1 RVLFRSGS
9 LQERFEFNLVKAP
22 LDIAPSPIL
31 APRTDVAGQIR
42 HDDPN
47 TESPGG
53 LGSANFIDR
62 GALDRVDNSGPV
74 VVMTYP
80 TDNDAD
86 GQDQNSGNTVISL
99 AADAVVPYFD
109 IRLNDGEQ
117 LAAAHEGIGIEDTSV
132 TTAQVTVRR
141 NGQLLEDNVDY
152 SFSYNGNNDTIRLT
166 PLAGIWPQDSIYT
179 INFINRDQWSL
190 VAPHWDAVT
199 DGDRFNITDLAGNQT
214 THEFE
219 YGYVISVPQTLQIQ
233 VDEAGAGAG
242 GIEDGEYFTV
252 RDGTNPEVVFEFDS
266 DGQSNHPGGINNIL
280 ISFSPGVDT
289 QNDVAELI
297 RTNLA
302 DPTHSLGLSPVNLG
316 EGSVHLGSLQ
326 THQLTLNSPHLVQSG
341 QSGGVAEGGY
351 FSVDDG
357 SQLVTFEFDADDPAD
372 TTAGNIRIAIDQA
385 DTNEDIADAIVNEL
399 IASDLGLQ
407 PIHLGEGRIFVGGN
421 VNHQLTTDP
430 MDTRLTSAG
439 QPGVQPELSLQ
450 IPTVAG
456 VPTEIEDA
464 ETFSIIVGGG
474 AAVVFELNNT
484 DVDASADLSNVR
496 IDFNNSSSVAHLAN
510 QIVLA
515 IKSAGLN
522 LDPVHEVGSAIVRI
536 DNSTTAHNL
545 NASNTHLVKLGEAGV
560 PAAVGI
566 NLTEHFQK
574 LSDLQFDDRQIAV
587 AMLDAIEQDTILTG
601 VEAWAAGGANIT
613 LVGVQDI
620 SDINRLFAP
629 ETSDLRIDQS
639 WQVAFDVANPN
650 YITEIEDRAANP
662 LKANQL
668 SGETKFTIELGSVN
682 LDYGDAADGLGQP
695 PQNSYPVLS
704 DSDAA
709 IHMVPDDPSQTLWLG
724 ERLDRDSEGQSLIVE
739 IAGDATAM
747 VDGEQFVITKGTRSE
762 IFEFETAGGVN
773 PDATA
778 ISVAIGQTAAE
789 IAQTVATAIND
800 ANLGMFVQPVEGGK
814 LLLGT
819 NYEVSIAGAPNNIS
833 ITNVASFGDD
843 LDGDGYTVTTSG
855 SGVTPSSASTP
866 STLSLQAASIA
877 DGDMVSFSNGLVTA
891 TFE

>member
-1 RVLFRSGS
+1 
-9 LQERFEFNLVKAP
+9 
-22 LDIAPSPIL
+22 
-31 APRTDVAGQIR
+31 
-42 HDDPN
+42 
-47 TESPGG
+47 
-53 LGSANFIDR
+53 
-62 GALDRVDNSGPV
+62 
-74 VVMTYP
+74 
-80 TDNDAD
+80 
-86 GQDQNSGNTVISL
+86 
-99 AADAVVPYFD
+99 
-109 IRLNDGEQ
+109 
-117 LAAAHEGIGIEDTSV
+117 
-132 TTAQVTVRR
+132 
-141 NGQLLEDNVDY
+141 
-152 SFSYNGNNDTIRLT
+152 
-166 PLAGIWPQDSIYT
+166 
-179 INFINRDQWSL
+179 
-190 VAPHWDAVT
+190 
-199 DGDRFNITDLAGNQT
+199 
-214 THEFE
+214 
-219 YGYVISVPQTLQIQ
+219 
-233 VDEAGAGAG
+233 
-242 GIEDGEYFTV
+242 
-252 RDGTNPEVVFEFDS
+252 
-266 DGQSNHPGGINNIL
+266 
-280 ISFSPGVDT
+280 
-289 QNDVAELI
+289 
-297 RTNLA
+297 
-302 DPTHSLGLSPVNLG
+302 
-316 EGSVHLGSLQ
+316 
-326 THQLTLNSPHLVQSG
+326 
-341 QSGGVAEGGY
+341 
-351 FSVDDG
+351 
-357 SQLVTFEFDADDPAD
+357 
-372 TTAGNIRIAIDQA
+372 
-385 DTNEDIADAIVNEL
+385 
-399 IASDLGLQ
+399 
-407 PIHLGEGRIFVGGN
+407 
-421 VNHQLTTDP
+421 
-430 MDTRLTSAG
+430 
-439 QPGVQPELSLQ
+439 
-450 IPTVAG
+450 
-456 VPTEIEDA
+456 VPTGIEDA

-496 IDFNNSSSVAHLAN
+496 IDFNNSSSVTHLAN

-566 NLTEHFQK
+566 NLTAHFQK
-574 LSDLQFDDRQIAV
+574 LTDLQFDDRQIAV

-639 WQVAFDVANPN
+639 WQVAFDVANPI

-668 SGETKFTIELGSVN
+668 SGETKFTIQLGSVN

-709 IHMVPDDPSQTLWLG
+709 IHMIPDDPSQTLWLG
-724 ERLDRDSEGQSLIVE
+724 ERLDRDSEGQSLIFE

-762 IFEFETAGGVN
+762 IFEFETAGGVS
-773 PDATA
+773 PDTTA
-778 ISVAIGQTAAE
+778 ISIGLGQTAAE

-866 STLSLQAASIA
+866 STLSVQAASIA

-891 TFE
+891 TFEFDDSSTSGGVTFGNFAVPFATTDTNEAVATALVAAMNQATVEADLVLNLNPLQTGADVELSGDDEDGVINPADPLGNAIGFLSPYVERQIVVTASEDGLLDGWIDFNRDGDWDDAAEQVFASQQVQAGANTLTIITPFAPDFIVGDSFARFRISSTGGLRPTGLAVDGETEDYSVSLVPGTPPVANTDPTTASAAFFTTTEDQALPNPAPGPSLLDNDTDADGDDFRIIDPADPQNLLGGTFTIMTANGATVTLDKALKSQATGGLFTYDATNAPDVQSLADPATTTPGVPTSLEDTFTYDLIEALPYEFISTTSGVVTITVTGANDTPEANVATAAAMEDGPMVQGSFNGDDIDADDSIDTLIYNITANVPTGQGTVANNGDGTFSFNPGSAFQNLAQDQDLDVNFSYTAKDQHGATSPAGSGVVTVTGVNDNPFAVSDTFLVDQDA